1 MLQPEFVRLCPI
13 LFLLRT
19 TTKAHACLRVRV
31 PGRGS
36 KNARILPGQLRPLPS
51 CCFVATPSQ
60 RPHRRLPPESGSRE
74 FGLQA
79 SRHLQA
85 SRSSFMSLNPA
96 DESASKSRS
105 AHSLEESCILSR
117 NLQERRAS
125 TQRAVEERAQFAE
138 LRTKSST

>member
-1 MLQPEFVRLCPI
+1 MPESFRGNCGLFPAAASLQRHRRGP
-13 LFLLRT
+13 T
-19 TTKAHACLRVRV
+19 GGCLRKVGV
-31 PGRGS
+31 GS
-36 KNARILPGQLRPLPS
+36 
-51 CCFVATPSQ
+51 
-60 RPHRRLPPESGSRE
+60 SGSRPP
-74 FGLQA
+74 GI